1 MSDRERE
8 RLVSIISTSVFD
20 VKSGLLMHFLY
31 VWTFTD
37 IIYILH
43 VMVLA
48 LFVHVWVKLS

>member
-8 RLVSIISTSVFD
+8 RLVGIISTSVFD

-37 IIYILH
+37 IIYILY

-48 LFVHVWVKLS
+48 LFVHVCG